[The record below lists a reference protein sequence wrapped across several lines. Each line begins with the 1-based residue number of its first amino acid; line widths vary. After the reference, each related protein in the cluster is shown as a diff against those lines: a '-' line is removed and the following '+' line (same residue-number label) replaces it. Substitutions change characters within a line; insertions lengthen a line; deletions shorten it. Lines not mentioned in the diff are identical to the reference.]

1 MHIITLPQ
9 EMIAWSKAVRQNK
22 QTIALVPTMGF
33 LHEGH
38 LALMRNAKKLAD
50 FVVASIFVN
59 PMQFG
64 PAEDFSRYPRDPN
77 RDQALLQKEKVDIL
91 FFPEAGTMYPPGYQ
105 TRINVE
111 FLSQGL
117 CGKSRPG
124 HFEGVATV
132 VAKLFHT
139 VLPHWAIF
147 GEKDFQQLA
156 IIKRMAKDLD
166 WDVQI
171 FPHPTVR
178 EPDGLAMSSRN
189 IYLSETDRKTSAICL
204 WQSIQLAG
212 KEVAEGHLDSLALKT
227 KIESFIHKSP
237 NTLIDYVEIIDGE
250 SLEPK
255 GVIDQNTV
263 LAMAVKVGRTRLID
277 NARLFQE

>member
-1 MHIITLPQ
+1 MA
-9 EMIAWSKAVRQNK
+9 AWSKAVRQNQ

-38 LALMRNAKKLAD
+38 LALMRSARKLAD

-64 PAEDFSRYPRDPN
+64 PAEDFSRYPRELD

-91 FFPEAGTMYPPGYQ
+91 FFPEAGTMYPPGFQ
-105 TRINVE
+105 TRVNVE
-111 FLSQGL
+111 SLSQGL

-132 VAKLFHT
+132 VAKLFHI
-139 VLPHWAIF
+139 VLPHWAVF
-147 GEKDFQQLA
+147 GEKDLQQLT
-156 IIKRMAKDLD
+156 IIKRMVKDLD

-171 FPHPTVR
+171 FSHPTVR

-189 IYLSETDRKTSAICL
+189 IYLSETDRKTSALCL
-204 WQSIQLAG
+204 WQSIELARE
-212 KEVAEGHLDSLALKT
+212 EVAYGHLDGLALKR
-227 KIESFIHKSP
+227 KIESFIHKFP
-237 NTLIDYVEIIDGE
+237 NTLIDYVEIIDAD

-255 GVIDQNTV
+255 GVIDQNTL

-277 NARLFQE
+277 NARLFVT

>member
-1 MHIITLPQ
+1 
-9 EMIAWSKAVRQNK
+9 
-22 QTIALVPTMGF
+22 
-33 LHEGH
+33 
-38 LALMRNAKKLAD
+38 MRSARKLAD

-64 PAEDFSRYPRDPN
+64 PAEDFSRYPRELD

-91 FFPEAGTMYPPGYQ
+91 FFPEAGTMYPPGFQ
-105 TRINVE
+105 TRVNVE
-111 FLSQGL
+111 SLSQGL

-132 VAKLFHT
+132 VAKLFHI
-139 VLPHWAIF
+139 VLPHWAVF
-147 GEKDFQQLA
+147 GEKDLQQLT
-156 IIKRMAKDLD
+156 IIKRMVKDLD

-171 FPHPTVR
+171 FSHPTVR

-189 IYLSETDRKTSAICL
+189 IYLSETDRKTSALCL
-204 WQSIQLAG
+204 WQSIELARE
-212 KEVAEGHLDSLALKT
+212 EVAYGHLDGLALKR
-227 KIESFIHKSP
+227 KIESFIHKFP
-237 NTLIDYVEIIDGE
+237 NTLIDYVEIIDAD

-255 GVIDQNTV
+255 GVIDQNTL

-277 NARLFQE
+277 NARLFVT